1 MLGSQSSEQRP
12 AAEHLGGGDREKVQV
27 TTTSSVGD
35 ADQGAWYFPRVLTS
49 SVKFGLV
56 WWWCVSSCVCVCV
69 YQAVVATERIAAD
82 ESSSLKPQH
91 ASYNGETKEALSH
104 RCKSLGLGLGA
115 TEGSR
120 DAICPADADAWLLG
134 QAFLFVG
141 GQAVKQA
148 ISLDLP

>member
-1 MLGSQSSEQRP
+1 MYP
-12 AAEHLGGGDREKVQV
+12 H
-27 TTTSSVGD
+27 
-35 ADQGAWYFPRVLTS
+35 
-49 SVKFGLV
+49 
-56 WWWCVSSCVCVCV
+56 VCVCV

-104 RCKSLGLGLGA
+104 RCKSLGLSLSA